1 MLRSLCGVI
10 FFKFVTSFAYFFTR
24 FSTARTPILR
34 FCIDKNS
41 AFSSPETGVISFR
54 SSIYSHRAFLT
65 SSPKYTTTSA
75 PPFRWILI
83 PLFFKSTS
91 SRSRPT
97 HSETRIPVPS
107 ISVRRAKSRTFVR
120 SWNICCFFV
129 KFSPDSTSSSRL
141 ATSSASNLIIF
152 LSWIFGVLTLDAGF
166 DCINSFLYRYL

>member
-24 FSTARTPILR
+24 FSTARPPILR

-54 SSIYSHRAFLT
+54 SSIYPHRAFLT

-97 HSETRIPVPS
+97 HSETRIPAQHK
-107 ISVRRAKSRTFVR
+107 RQKGRNHALLCGRGTFAA
-120 SWNICCFFV
+120 
-129 KFSPDSTSSSRL
+129 FSLNFRQIRPRQADWQL
-141 ATSSASNLIIF
+141 HPH
-152 LSWIFGVLTLDAGF
+152 LT
-166 DCINSFLYRYL
+166 